1 MSRTETLV
9 NRVVEQLGVSPE
21 DMTARFVGARAAP
34 VAAVDR
40 GHLHGHRFTD
50 VGPNGFGLYEI
61 VDDQRGSF
69 VNVPV
74 RHQATA
80 EES

>member
-1 MSRTETLV
+1 MCRTETLV
-9 NRVVEQLGVSPE
+9 NRVVEQLEVLPK
-21 DMTARFVGARAAP
+21 DMTASFSGARAAP
-34 VAAVDR
+34 VAAIDR
-40 GHLHGHRFTD
+40 GPLRGHRFTD

-74 RHQATA
+74 RHHPAA
-80 EES
+80 ES